1 MSHPSMIHAPSS
13 SPSGLRWQDQLRTS
27 LIYIAWVQA
36 LIATLGSLY
45 LSEIRG
51 FPPCGLCW
59 YQRIFMYPLV
69 LILGIG
75 IVRQDR
81 YIRSYIL
88 PLSGI
93 GLSIALYHNLL
104 TYGVIAEPLLPCMAG
119 ISCTTR
125 WINWFGFITIPFL
138 SAVAFAIIT
147 IATALYHPME
157 DVHE

>member
-1 MSHPSMIHAPSS
+1 MSRPSVVQSPVS
-13 SPSGLRWQDQLRTS
+13 SPLGLRWQDHLRAS
-27 LIYIAWVQA
+27 LIYVAWVQA

-59 YQRIFMYPLV
+59 YQRICMYPLV

-75 IVRQDR
+75 IVRQDSS
-81 YIRSYIL
+81 IRSYIL

-93 GLSIALYHNLL
+93 GLAIALYHNLL
-104 TYGVIAEPLLPCMAG
+104 TYGVITEPLLPCTAG

-125 WINWFGFITIPFL
+125 WINGFGFITIPFL
-138 SAVAFAIIT
+138 SAVAFAIII

-157 DVHE
+157 DIND